1 MFFNK
6 KKKKPV
12 LTKDDILAQR
22 ICAMLGCGKEDGRLD
37 KVGTSRYYAA
47 RSRAAEEWLGEKG
60 KYLLTVEGVYVAE
73 HQVAVQLRRSGP
85 YESLDRRHLN
95 EATVFEKAL
104 ICIPYAEIG
113 KALFWLAGWTWQRA
127 GVNLECPFEV
137 NR

>member
-6 KKKKPV
+6 KKKTPV

-22 ICAMLGCGKEDGRLD
+22 ICAMLGHGKKDARLD
-37 KVGTSRYYAA
+37 KVGTSCYFAA
-47 RSRAAEEWLGEKG
+47 GTNAAEEWLGEKG

-85 YESLDRRHLN
+85 YERLDRQHLN

-113 KALFWLAGWTWQRA
+113 KALYWLAGWTWQRA
-127 GVNLECPFEV
+127 GIYAESPFEV
-137 NR
+137 